1 MASYIYVKR
10 IGAQE
15 MGPHQPPKRKERRDR
30 FIFIKRVIR
39 SIEAAHA
46 TNFRFSSFAI
56 SQGFQSLPPSF
67 FPYIVLYISL
77 ITNMHVSCLTIL
89 MSLSLSLRPI
99 LQSFLYEI
107 SIERIDRPQSRRNSR
122 VMKNHKRERE
132 TGEEPEINI

>member
-1 MASYIYVKR
+1 
-10 IGAQE
+10 

-67 FPYIVLYISL
+67 FPYIVYIFDNQYARFLSNYL
-77 ITNMHVSCLTIL
+77 DV
-89 MSLSLSLRPI
+89 SLSLPPSHPAEFSL
-99 LQSFLYEI
+99 
-107 SIERIDRPQSRRNSR
+107 
-122 VMKNHKRERE
+122 
-132 TGEEPEINI
+132 